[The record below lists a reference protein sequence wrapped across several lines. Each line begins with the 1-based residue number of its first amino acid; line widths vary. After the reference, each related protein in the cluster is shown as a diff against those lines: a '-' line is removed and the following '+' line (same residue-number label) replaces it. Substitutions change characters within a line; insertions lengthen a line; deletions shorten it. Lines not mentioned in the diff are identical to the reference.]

1 MKFDQPFLQLPKRFC
16 ADTLAREVA
25 ALDASA
31 WVAHPGKLPGN
42 DAVLLITPGGEL
54 THSVSG
60 PMQPTDHLLAC
71 PYILQVMEELG
82 GVWGR
87 SRLMGLAPGA
97 EVPPHVDL
105 NYYWRTH
112 IRIHIPVVTNPQ
124 VEFTCEDET
133 VHMSEGECWIFD
145 SFRPH
150 RVRNGGKDKRVHLVL
165 DTVGGDRFWK
175 TVDDAIAGTPRPD
188 APLLPAA
195 SASHALDY
203 EVLNTPTVM
212 SPWEI
217 RCHSRYLLDRVA
229 HATPAVRKVEARL
242 DRFAD
247 EWMAIWASRDPSGQ
261 VADEYGARIAAVKRD
276 LQALGAGMIALTN
289 SAPLDRALDESIFRF
304 ALPSGP
310 ATVPARLA
318 EPLRRVAS

>member
-16 ADTLAREVA
+16 AETLAREVA
-25 ALDASA
+25 ALDPSA

-42 DAVLLITPGGEL
+42 DAVLLITAGGEL

-60 PMQPTDHLLAC
+60 PMQPTRHLLCC
-71 PYILQVMEELG
+71 PYILQIMEELG

-97 EVPPHVDL
+97 EVPAHVDL

-112 IRIHIPVVTNPQ
+112 IRIHIPIVTNPQ
-124 VEFTCEDET
+124 VQFTCEDET

-150 RVRNGGKDKRVHLVL
+150 RVRNGGKDKRIHLVL
-165 DTVGGDRFWK
+165 DTVGGERFWNIL
-175 TVDDAIAGTPRPD
+175 DDAFAG
-188 APLLPAA
+188 APLPDHPLAPAA
-195 SASHALDY
+195 NASSALDY
-203 EVLNTPTVM
+203 EVLNTPSVM

-229 HATPAVRKVEARL
+229 QQTPNLRSVEARL

-247 EWMAIWASRDPSGQ
+247 EWMAIWASHDPSDQ
-261 VADEYGARIAAVKRD
+261 VEGEYRTLIAAAKRD

-304 ALPSGP
+304 AVSSGS
-310 ATVPARLA
+310 ATAPARPV
-318 EPLRRVAS
+318 EPLRRMAS

>member
-1 MKFDQPFLQLPKRFC
+1 MKFNQPFLQLPKRFC

-25 ALDASA
+25 ALDPSA

-60 PMQPTDHLLAC
+60 PMQPTGHLLAC

-175 TVDDAIAGTPRPD
+175 TVDDAIAGTPLPD

-195 SASHALDY
+195 SVPHALDY
-203 EVLNTPTVM
+203 VVLNTPTVM
-212 SPWEI
+212 S
-217 RCHSRYLLDRVA
+217 SRYSGRCTVERMLDFVRVSGA
-229 HATPAVRKVEARL
+229 
-242 DRFAD
+242 
-247 EWMAIWASRDPSGQ
+247 ASPGS
-261 VADEYGARIAAVKRD
+261 VAA
-276 LQALGAGMIALTN
+276 
-289 SAPLDRALDESIFRF
+289 
-304 ALPSGP
+304 
-310 ATVPARLA
+310 
-318 EPLRRVAS
+318 